1 MGKSPSSSVR
11 RLAVVV
17 LAAVVAGSF
26 PVAAQVVS
34 GEDGALKL
42 GRDRL
47 RALEHWPATLQD
59 RRSTGISTS
68 ASSNAGLDQIQ
79 QVCSESQ
86 TAYPFS
92 ALVTENFV
100 LLHCGNDS
108 WAASTGN
115 HLERTYNRFYTMFKE
130 AGFSLKRLDGPL
142 TWICFGNTDDYYR
155 YAWQTERRD
164 VSALEGYYSAQT
176 NRVALYETSP
186 APASQAAPVPGAVV
200 TASASEP
207 LGAAP
212 QLLDAAR
219 TTHEAAHQLAFN
231 TGLQR
236 RGVMYPFWLS
246 EGLATA
252 FEDDPA
258 DPTSASEIGARRRR
272 LLDARAVN
280 ALIPVSGFS
289 VMTRIPMDDMGR
301 VYDAYAQA
309 WGFYTFM
316 FEKHRT
322 ELNHYVARLQS
333 LAPGRRSPE
342 RMRRE
347 FVDSFGPVKPLEK
360 PWAEYLNAL
369 ERVP

>member
-1 MGKSPSSSVR
+1 MGKSPSSSGCN
-11 RLAVVV
+11 LAVVV
-17 LAAVVAGSF
+17 LAAVLVGSF
-26 PVAAQVVS
+26 SVS
-34 GEDGALKL
+34 AKLCDGEDASRTL
-42 GRDRL
+42 GTERL
-47 RALEHWPATLQD
+47 QALENWHATTTTLQKS
-59 RRSTGISTS
+59 RSSDLS
-68 ASSNAGLDQIQ
+68 QADAGLDQIQ
-79 QVCSESQ
+79 QVCSEAQ
-86 TAYPFS
+86 TSFPFS

-100 LLHCGNDS
+100 LLHCGNDR

-115 HLERTYNRFYTMFKE
+115 HLERTYARFCNLFKNSE
-130 AGFSLKRLDGPL
+130 FSLKQLEGRL
-142 TWICFGNTDDYYR
+142 TWICFGKTDDYYR
-155 YAWQTERRD
+155 YAWETERRD

-176 NRVALYETSP
+176 NRVAHYETSP
-186 APASQAAPVPGAVV
+186 ASPPQATPAPGTVV

-252 FEDDPA
+252 FEEDPA
-258 DPTSASEIGARRRR
+258 DPASAAETGARCRR

-280 ALIPVSGFS
+280 TLIPMTDFS
-289 VMTRIPMDDMGR
+289 IMTRIPMDDMGR

-309 WGFYTFM
+309 WGFYTFL
-316 FEKHRT
+316 FEKHRA
-322 ELNHYVARLQS
+322 ELNHYVARLHS
-333 LAPGRRSPE
+333 LAPGRRSPD

-347 FVDSFGPVKPLEK
+347 FTDSFGPAKPLEK
-360 PWAEYLNAL
+360 QWSEHLDSLDP
-369 ERVP
+369 VS

>member
-1 MGKSPSSSVR
+1 MGKSPSSAVR
-11 RLAVVV
+11 SLAVVV
-17 LAAVVAGSF
+17 VATVVAGAM
-26 PVAAQVVS
+26 PVAAQLLPA
-34 GEDGALKL
+34 EDTSLTL
-42 GRDRL
+42 GRSRL
-47 RALEHWPATLQD
+47 LALENRPRTVTKGGGAETAT
-59 RRSTGISTS
+59 TAISD
-68 ASSNAGLDQIQ
+68 AGLDEIQ
-79 QVCSESQ
+79 QVCSETQ
-86 TAYPFS
+86 TEYPFS
-92 ALVTENFV
+92 ALVTDNFV
-100 LLHCGNDS
+100 LLHCGNDP

-115 HLERTYNRFYTMFKE
+115 HLERTYNRFYTTFKN
-130 AGFSLKRLDGPL
+130 AGFSLKRLEGRL
-142 TWICFGNTDDYYR
+142 TWICFDNTDDYYR
-155 YAWQTERRD
+155 YAWRSERRD

-186 APASQAAPVPGAVV
+186 APPAQAAPAPGTVV

-258 DPTSASEIGARRRR
+258 DPSSSSEIAARRRR

-280 ALIPVSGFS
+280 TLIPVSEFS
-289 VMTRIPMDDMGR
+289 IMTRIPLDDMGR
-301 VYDAYAQA
+301 VYDGYAQA
-309 WGFYTFM
+309 WGFYTFL
-316 FEKHRT
+316 FEKHRS

-347 FVDSFGPVKPLEK
+347 FTDSFGPVKPLEK
-360 PWAEYLNAL
+360 QWVEYLDGL